1 TSIKRMEKNNKK
13 ILNNTQQNV
22 FKTFYLFGGPSAPAT
37 QLLKKLLCST
47 TKRMAFPF
55 CVLKRVR
62 DNLKRILL
70 VQQKNFSQNPNVK
83 ALLSKAFTLS
93 EPFYN

>member
-1 TSIKRMEKNNKK
+1 NK
-13 ILNNTQQNV
+13 NTQTGRKN
-22 FKTFYLFGGPSAPAT
+22 FFLWGGRAPPPT

>member
-1 TSIKRMEKNNKK
+1 
-13 ILNNTQQNV
+13 
-22 FKTFYLFGGPSAPAT
+22 

>member
-1 TSIKRMEKNNKK
+1 NK
-13 ILNNTQQNV
+13 
-22 FKTFYLFGGPSAPAT
+22 LFLFWGRFAPAT

-70 VQQKNFSQNPNVK
+70 VQQKNFSQNPNVN